1 MKAYLP
7 FGDWSGDGHS
17 HYEDVLV
24 DIKSMDDLLTAQK
37 KIKEKYGENFFN
49 NYANTYDHP
58 KLSKECWQ
66 ALIDHNISID
76 ILEDSEMIDLEDI
89 DNDTI
94 CNINDFLRKYP
105 DPYVSLEFVEY
116 SFIWLLNQYG
126 ANITFLPEDEDIP
139 QINNWTCPGFQTAGY
154 GCFS

>member
-1 MKAYLP
+1 MRAYLP

-17 HYEDVLV
+17 RYENILV
-24 DIKSMDDLLTAQK
+24 DIKSMDDISLAQQ
-37 KIKEKYGENFFN
+37 KIRQEYGEKFFN
-49 NYANTYDHP
+49 NYANNYGEP
-58 KLSKECWQ
+58 KISPECWQ
-66 ALIDHNISID
+66 ALIDHNMPID

-94 CNINDFLRKYP
+94 RNINDFIRKYP

-126 ANITFLPEDEDIP
+126 ANITILPDDEDIP
-139 QINNWTCPGFQTAGY
+139 QINSWNCPDFRSVGY
-154 GCFS
+154 GCFE